1 MTKYIEN
8 LKRPISGKETEFLSF
23 NFPTEKTLCLNGFPR
38 LSFLSI
44 ERLILT
50 LLSQPHPPARDGQ
63 SLVSPIAPVK
73 REVSLSADQL
83 PSSARCGSSLHSAWK
98 MVP

>member
-1 MTKYIEN
+1 MTEYIEN

-23 NFPTEKTLCLNGFPR
+23 NFPTEKTPSLNGFPH

-50 LLSQPHPPARDGQ
+50 LLSQSQPPA
-63 SLVSPIAPVK
+63 IAPVK

-83 PSSARCGSSLHSAWK
+83 PSSARCGSSLHSAWN